1 MEVAETTYK
10 VGNVSWV
17 DELAFHGVTNTG
29 YELTLN
35 SRPEPGEEA
44 QAAKPT
50 DLILIALAG
59 CTGMDVISILKK
71 KRQPVTGFEVN
82 TRGVQAPNPPNVYTE
97 IHIEYVVRG
106 EGVDPAAVE
115 RAIELSEG
123 KYCSVSAMLKKTAEV
138 TTSYRL
144 ES

>member
-1 MEVAETTYK
+1 
-10 VGNVSWV
+10 VSDKAFKQGSVTWI
-17 DELAFHGVTNTG
+17 DELAFQGVTNTG
-29 YELTLN
+29 YEMALN
-35 SRPEPGEEA
+35 SRPEPGKEA
-44 QAAKPT
+44 EVAKPT
-50 DLILIALAG
+50 DLLLVALAG

-82 TRGVQAPNPPNVYTE
+82 TRGVQATDPPNVYTE
-97 IHIEYVVRG
+97 IQIEYVVRG

-123 KYCSVSAMLKKTAEV
+123 KYCSVSAMLKQTAEI

-144 ES
+144 ED

>member
-1 MEVAETTYK
+1 VADTEYK
-10 VGNVSWV
+10 QGSVSWI

-29 YELTLN
+29 YEMTLN

-44 QAAKPT
+44 EVAKPT
-50 DLILIALAG
+50 DLLLVALAG

-82 TRGVQAPNPPNVYTE
+82 TRGKQASDPPNVYTE

-106 EGVDPAAVE
+106 EGIDPAAVE

-123 KYCSVSAMLKKTAEV
+123 KYCSVSATLKKTARI
-138 TTSYRL
+138 TTSYRI
-144 ES
+144 EE